1 MVQHREPK
9 AEAEMATYLDNLI
22 NTVRIDISQL
32 QTVTSMLYAL
42 IGFLTMLGIMVGIGI
57 NQPRGTSIK
66 TWCYGY
72 LVISVVFDI
81 LVVLALLYQVGWLTE
96 LLLGLSAGAATG
108 LAIHV
113 VHHISEEGEHVE
125 GMEGNKGKG
134 IFGF

>member
-1 MVQHREPK
+1 
-9 AEAEMATYLDNLI
+9 LI
-22 NTVRIDISQL
+22 
-32 QTVTSMLYAL
+32 YAL
-42 IGFLTMLGIMVGIGI
+42 IGFLIMLGVMVGIGI

-72 LVISVVFDI
+72 LAISVVFDVM
-81 LVVLALLYQVGWLTE
+81 VVLALLFQISWLTE

-113 VHHISEEGEHVE
+113 AHHISEAGEHGE
-125 GMEGNKGKG
+125 SDKPKG

>member
-1 MVQHREPK
+1 V
-9 AEAEMATYLDNLI
+9 I
-22 NTVRIDISQL
+22 
-32 QTVTSMLYAL
+32 YAL
-42 IGFLTMLGIMVGIGI
+42 IGFLAMLGVMVAIGI

-72 LVISVVFDI
+72 LAISVVFDI
-81 LVVLALLYQVGWLTE
+81 LVVLALLYQVSWLTE

-113 VHHISEEGEHVE
+113 AHHISEVGEHGE
-125 GMEGNKGKG
+125 SSESNKGKG